1 MTCESKPVGR
11 ATGAMDIELLD
22 NRCYGCQVAELYNN
36 DRPHQALNMKYPG
49 EIYTPS
55 PRPYTGLS
63 EVQYPFHDRT
73 IIVTSCGRICIG
85 KRKINLS
92 QAFAGQTV
100 GVTEVSEK
108 IWLVSFMDYDLG
120 FFDHESGRVECAE
133 NPFGAKHALASDL

>member
-1 MTCESKPVGR
+1 
-11 ATGAMDIELLD
+11 
-22 NRCYGCQVAELYNN
+22 
-36 DRPHQALNMKYPG
+36 MKYPG
-49 EIYTPS
+49 ELYTTS
-55 PRPYTGLS
+55 PRPYTGLGD
-63 EVQYPFHDRT
+63 VQYPFHDRT
-73 IIVTSCGRICIG
+73 IVVTSCGRICIG

-133 NPFGAKHALASDL
+133 NPFGVKVLPMCPE